1 MTYNRKMP
9 KEVVTNEATRKALEA
24 ARNEKQRL
32 AALEMEAGMVRGIE
46 KTVSVKLK
54 HVGRPGH
61 SKAVHR

>member
-9 KEVVTNEATRKALEA
+9 KEVGTNEATRKALEA

-32 AALEMEAGMVRGIE
+32 AALEMEAGMARGI
-46 KTVSVKLK
+46 KNNVSVKLK
-54 HVGRPGH
+54 HVGRTGH